1 MTNVIVVDK
10 LKTYLGRS
18 WIHTDVSFSVK
29 KSEIVAIV
37 GGSGCGKSVLV
48 RELLSLEK
56 PAGGYI
62 ELFGQP
68 QSTMSSQELFK
79 FLRRVGVLYQGGALF
94 SSLTAFENIAF
105 PMRRF
110 TTLSEKEIKA
120 LVIKKLASVELG
132 PDVADKLPSELSGG
146 MQKRVALARA
156 IALNPELLFLD
167 EPSAGL
173 DPKNTAIQDNL
184 FWELRKTLGLTIV
197 MVTHQLITL
206 SNIVDK
212 IVFLGDGK
220 VLASGTYDELKAN
233 KNPDIYTYF
242 HTERVKRG
250 ESDGI
255 AR

>member
-1 MTNVIVVDK
+1 MTDIIVVDK
-10 LKTYLGRS
+10 LKTYLGDA
-18 WIHTDVSFSVK
+18 WVHKEVSFSVK

-37 GGSGCGKSVLV
+37 GGSGCGKSVLL
-48 RELLSLEK
+48 RELLALQK
-56 PAGGYI
+56 PTGGYI
-62 ELFGQP
+62 ELFGKP
-68 QSTMSSQELFK
+68 QAKMNDQALHD

-110 TTLSEKEIKA
+110 TDKSEKEIKA
-120 LVIKKLASVELG
+120 LVNKKLASVELT
-132 PDVADKLPSELSGG
+132 PDVGDKFPSELSGG

-156 IALNPELLFLD
+156 IALDPELLFLD
-167 EPSAGL
+167 EPSSGL

-184 FWELRKTLGLTIV
+184 FCSLRESLKLTIV

-206 SNIVDK
+206 SSIVDK
-212 IVFLGDGK
+212 IIFLGEGR
-220 VLASGTYDELKAN
+220 VLASGSYEELKAN
-233 KNPDIYTYF
+233 KNPDIFTYF

-250 ESDGI
+250 DSDGI

>member
-10 LKTYLGRS
+10 LKTYLGGS
-18 WIHTDVSFSVK
+18 WVHKDVSFSIK
-29 KSEIVAIV
+29 QSEIVAIV
-37 GGSGCGKSVLV
+37 GGSGCGKSVLL
-48 RELLSLEK
+48 REMLSLMK
-56 PAGGYI
+56 PTEGYI

-68 QSTMSSQELFK
+68 QSKMTEKDLFN

-94 SSLTAFENIAF
+94 SSLSAFENIAF

-110 TTLSEKEIKA
+110 TNWSESEIKSA
-120 LVIKKLASVELG
+120 VLKKLASVELG
-132 PDVADKLPSELSGG
+132 PDVSDKLPSELSGG

-156 IALNPELLFLD
+156 IALDPELLFLD
-167 EPSAGL
+167 EPSSGL

-184 FWELRKTLGLTIV
+184 FWSLRESLGLTIV

-206 SNIVDK
+206 SSIVDN
-212 IVFLGDGK
+212 IIFLGEGK
-220 VLASGTYDELKAN
+220 VLASGTYDALKAN

-250 ESDGI
+250 DGDGI

>member
-10 LKTYLGRS
+10 LKTYLGDA
-18 WIHTDVSFSVK
+18 WVHTDVSFSVK

-37 GGSGCGKSVLV
+37 GGSGCGKSVLL
-48 RELLSLEK
+48 RELLSLLK
-56 PAGGYI
+56 PTGGYI

-68 QSTMSSQELFK
+68 QSKMSDKDLFT

-94 SSLTAFENIAF
+94 SSLSAFENVAF

-110 TTLSEKEIKA
+110 TTLSEQEIKK
-120 LVIKKLASVELG
+120 LVLKKLASVELE
-132 PDVADKLPSELSGG
+132 PDVSDKLPSELSGG

-156 IALNPELLFLD
+156 IALDPELLFLD
-167 EPSAGL
+167 EPSSGL

-184 FWELRKTLGLTIV
+184 FLELQKSLGLTIV
-197 MVTHQLITL
+197 MVTHQVITL
-206 SNIVDK
+206 SYIVDK
-212 IVFLGDGK
+212 IIFLGEGK
-220 VLASGTYDELKAN
+220 VLATGSYEELKAN

-250 ESDGI
+250 EG
-255 AR
+255 

>member
-1 MTNVIVVDK
+1 MTNIIIVDK
-10 LKTYLGRS
+10 LKTYLGGA
-18 WIHTDVSFSVK
+18 WVHQEVSFSVE

-37 GGSGCGKSVLV
+37 GGSGCGKSVLL
-48 RELLSLEK
+48 RELLSLIK
-56 PAGGYI
+56 PSGGYI

-68 QSTMSSQELFK
+68 QAKMSDKDLFK
-79 FLRRVGVLYQGGALF
+79 FLRRVGVLYQAGALF
-94 SSLTAFENIAF
+94 SSLNAFENIAF

-110 TTLSEKEIKA
+110 TDLSEKEIKA
-120 LVIKKLASVELG
+120 LVLQKLASVELE
-132 PDVADKLPSELSGG
+132 PDVCEKFPSELSGG

-184 FWELRKTLGLTIV
+184 FVSLQKSLGLTIV
-197 MVTHQLITL
+197 MVTHQVITL

-212 IVFLGDGK
+212 IIFLGGGK
-220 VLASGTYDELKAN
+220 VLASGSYDELKAN
-233 KNPDIYTYF
+233 KNPEIYTYF

-250 ESDGI
+250 EE
-255 AR
+255 

>member
-1 MTNVIVVDK
+1 VTNIIVVEK
-10 LKTYLGRS
+10 LKTYLGGA
-18 WIHTDVSFSVK
+18 WIHKDVSFSVK

-37 GGSGCGKSVLV
+37 GGSGCGKSVLL
-48 RELLSLEK
+48 RELLSLLK
-56 PAGGYI
+56 PTGGYI
-62 ELFGQP
+62 ELFGKP
-68 QSTMSSQELFK
+68 QSKMSEKGLFD
-79 FLRRVGVLYQGGALF
+79 FLRRIGVLYQGGALF
-94 SSLTAFENIAF
+94 SSLSAFENIAF

-110 TTLSEKEIKA
+110 TSWSEKEIKTTV
-120 LVIKKLASVELG
+120 LKKLASVELE
-132 PDVADKLPSELSGG
+132 PDVSDKLPSQLSGG

-167 EPSAGL
+167 EPSSGL

-184 FWELRKTLGLTIV
+184 FWSLRESLGLTIV

-212 IVFLGDGK
+212 IIFLGEGK
-220 VLASGTYDELKAN
+220 VLASGTYEELKAN

-250 ESDGI
+250 EGDGI